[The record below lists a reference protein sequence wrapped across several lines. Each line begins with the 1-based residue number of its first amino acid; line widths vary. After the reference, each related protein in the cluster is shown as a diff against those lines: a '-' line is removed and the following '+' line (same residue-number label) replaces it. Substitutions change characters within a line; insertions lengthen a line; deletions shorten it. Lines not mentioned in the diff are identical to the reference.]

1 MYTMKKSPKKASIFE
16 CTVCDFIC
24 KRNSD
29 FIRHKSTRKHA
40 KLCEL
45 NQNIAKNASSF
56 ECTICNHIC
65 SKKSD
70 YIKHLATRKH
80 VKQST
85 LNQKVAEFSV
95 KIVEDREGESTKFA
109 CLQCNKEYKFKSS
122 LWYHHKKCPF
132 ASDASLCNV
141 MIEHHETPPSEEY
154 TNSVVVSTNEKP
166 SEYEGEFIEYDGE
179 PGLNAQIIALLKHV
193 LKKNAELSDQ
203 VIQFKTDV
211 KIDVKEQ
218 LTEFVSNIQPNNFTT
233 NNNNNN
239 NHFNL
244 NIFLNDKCK
253 DAVNISDFIQSLHLT
268 LDDLQTV
275 VEKGFIMGN
284 YQIIADKFNELGI
297 YKRPIHCSDIKRET
311 VYVRENNEWQKE
323 TSEHPLLHKLVTHV
337 AHKVSQQCS
346 FWHRENPD
354 YLKSDEK
361 KEQSLLIMNSVLGA
375 GNGKSIAENKARIA
389 KNVLEFVEI
398 DKRSEAILSK

>member
-1 MYTMKKSPKKASIFE
+1 MYRMKKSFKNDKFFK
-16 CTVCDFIC
+16 CTLCDYIC
-24 KRNSD
+24 RRNTD
-29 FIRHKSTRKHA
+29 LTKHLSTRKH
-40 KLCEL
+40 
-45 NQNIAKNASSF
+45 QNRIASNEKVVETITIENLKNSSLF
-56 ECTICNHIC
+56 VCKICN
-65 SKKSD
+65 KS
-70 YIKHLATRKH
+70 Y
-80 VKQST
+80 
-85 LNQKVAEFSV
+85 VA
-95 KIVEDREGESTKFA
+95 R
-109 CLQCNKEYKFKSS
+109 SS
-122 LWYHHKKCPF
+122 HWYHEKKCKEQSQQRKQPT
-132 ASDASLCNV
+132 SNYHVITEQTTTLYDEDVYTN
-141 MIEHHETPPSEEY
+141 ETSPSEEY
-154 TNSVVVSTNEKP
+154 TNSFVETTYEPNTTTHQ
-166 SEYEGEFIEYDGE
+166 YEGEFIEYDGE

-211 KIDVKEQ
+211 KTDVKEQ

-354 YLKSDEK
+354 YLQSEEK
-361 KEQSLLIMNSVLGA
+361 KEHSLLIMNSVLGA

-398 DKRSEAILSK
+398 DKRSEAILR